1 MNLTPTQ
8 STTRA
13 IGTELVDAELPGHF
27 DTGRILARPCSG
39 IFGCP
44 VDHHR
49 DHDDH
54 GNSLGCARVA
64 DGHGSRRHGLWT
76 GILDPERRR

>member
-39 IFGCP
+39 IDGCP
-44 VDHHR
+44 V

-64 DGHGSRRHGLWT
+64 
-76 GILDPERRR
+76 E